1 MKCEQTIKALEEE
14 NERIRHKLPTI
25 DESIR
30 NYEQM
35 VVNYKKE
42 KEILEQRLCEN
53 THVIGLLKHGGL
65 E

>member
-1 MKCEQTIKALEEE
+1 MICAMTIRELEEV
-14 NERIRHKLPTI
+14 NEKIRHKLPTI

-35 VVNYKKE
+35 VINYKKE
-42 KEILEQRLCEN
+42 KEDLEQTLNEN
-53 THVIGLLKHGGL
+53 THVIGLLRHGGI